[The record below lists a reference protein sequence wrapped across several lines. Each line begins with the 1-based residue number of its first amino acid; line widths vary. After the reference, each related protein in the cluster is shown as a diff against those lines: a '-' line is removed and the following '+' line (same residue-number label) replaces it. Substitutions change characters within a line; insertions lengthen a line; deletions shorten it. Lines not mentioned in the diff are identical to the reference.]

1 LKSYI
6 KVPGVNSALNI
17 MSIVDIIQDIAG
29 IAFGVAIDFSPIVV
43 VSGFMLFLDVYAIY
57 LVALEDPFLLI
68 SFPSTYDLIPT
79 LERISFIGIMVFD
92 TLYDG
97 AIMTCFLFISWMFN
111 TNVNGLWWGLFAF
124 TAFTFGLDIY

>member
-1 LKSYI
+1 
-6 KVPGVNSALNI
+6 

-29 IAFGVAIDFSPIVV
+29 IAFGVSINSPIMV

-97 AIMTCFLFISWMFN
+97 AIMTFFLLISWSFN
-111 TNVNGLWWGLFAF
+111 TKFDGRWWGLFAF

>member
-1 LKSYI
+1 
-6 KVPGVNSALNI
+6 

-92 TLYDG
+92 SLYDG
-97 AIMTCFLFISWMFN
+97 AVMAFFLFILAFTYEISG
-111 TNVNGLWWGLFAF
+111 TNLSGWWWVLFAF
-124 TAFTFGLDIY
+124 PAFTLGLDIF